1 MPSDEMLWAP
11 LTPNPLSYAAP
22 LCSAAGQGKETKS
35 KIPGIDEAEMSGR
48 RCWRSGMLVFLPRVE
63 EERHSCKLPFS
74 ALPGSLRG
82 RPSAWKASFQ
92 HSSAFR
98 APTGQEA
105 TAPQPPRTSQLA
117 LSFSLIP
124 RDPQGQRKGAGRGV
138 SSVACGRGG
147 QRAESQECHPVG
159 SLSFSPGRECLSKRN
174 RPTKTAKHTKPPF

>member
-11 LTPNPLSYAAP
+11 LTPNPLSYASP

-92 HSSAFR
+92 HSSAFW

-105 TAPQPPRTSQLA
+105 TAPST
-117 LSFSLIP
+117 
-124 RDPQGQRKGAGRGV
+124 PQDISAGTV
-138 SSVACGRGG
+138 I
-147 QRAESQECHPVG
+147 
-159 SLSFSPGRECLSKRN
+159 
-174 RPTKTAKHTKPPF
+174 